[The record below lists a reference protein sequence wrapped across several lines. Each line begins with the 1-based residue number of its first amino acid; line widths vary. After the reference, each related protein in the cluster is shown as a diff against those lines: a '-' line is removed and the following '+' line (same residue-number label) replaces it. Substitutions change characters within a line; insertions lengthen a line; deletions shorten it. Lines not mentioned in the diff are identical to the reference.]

1 VNYGRHSITP
11 PNKIIISSGLF
22 LLVIG
27 TPFAFAKTPWFDLIG
42 MWVVPCTLAALLVL
56 QDYGYLLMW
65 DEDQIVM
72 QLDMRVWRWINPRP
86 LTAIRICNIMRIRTD
101 YGQMTKL
108 QLRFIPFDHIVLE
121 GPTEGPEP
129 HVMIMPNFMHVESA
143 RDALRFLYERRPEV
157 FEEEVITFMNS
168 EKRW

>member
-11 PNKIIISSGLF
+11 PNKIVLSILGCV
-22 LLVIG
+22 LLLSLTTID
-27 TPFAFAKTPWFDLIG
+27 KTPVFDMVGVWIIG
-42 MWVVPCTLAALLVL
+42 LALAALLVHI
-56 QDYGYLLMW
+56 DYGYLLMW
-65 DEDQIVM
+65 DEEQVM
-72 QLDMRVWRWINPRP
+72 MRYDGRLLRDIFPRQ
-86 LTAIRICNIMRIRTD
+86 LTAIRIVDIACIRVD
-101 YGQMTKL
+101 LWQMSAF
-108 QLRFIPFDHIVLE
+108 QQRFIPFDHIVLE

>member
-42 MWVVPCTLAALLVL
+42 MWVVPCTLAALLVHI
-56 QDYGYLLMW
+56 DYGYLLMW
-65 DEDQIVM
+65 DEEQVM
-72 QLDMRVWRWINPRP
+72 MRYDGRLLRDIFPRQ
-86 LTAIRICNIMRIRTD
+86 LTAIRIVDIACIRVD
-101 YGQMTKL
+101 LWQMSAF
-108 QLRFIPFDHIVLE
+108 QQRFIPFDHIVLE